1 MVRTWL
7 RRLCLGV
14 LASGLM
20 LATWAASADQGI
32 VAYDNNLSLSFARRH
47 VEYGERLA
55 PPNGPYYDTQSGFIN
70 GGRVAISGMGPDGI
84 NNLYLHLSYTQ
95 TTGNVNYVNSVT
107 SATGS
112 TPAHMTDIGVRLG
125 QGFAVADAMMLVPYV
140 AYGSHHWGSGE
151 GAGYGSYR
159 NNYAGLGVLWQ
170 AEPIRHFITTL
181 NLAYGTTV
189 HPTITAPAIGFAE
202 GLGTKPWKRAGI
214 TLDYLLGPSESVF
227 ASATYTQFQYGAGP
241 VLASGHYEPFS
252 QTGITDYNVGA
263 RFLF

>member
-1 MVRTWL
+1 
-7 RRLCLGV
+7 V

-55 PPNGPYYDTQSGFIN
+55 PPNGPYFDTESGFIN
-70 GGRVAISGMGPDGI
+70 GGRVAISGMGSDGI

-95 TTGNVNYVNSVT
+95 TTGKLNYVGGINGTTT
-107 SATGS
+107 SLVES
-112 TPAHMTDIGVRLG
+112 THAHMTDIGVRLG
-125 QGFAVADAMMLVPYV
+125 QGFAVAEHMMLVPYL
-140 AYGSHHWGSGE
+140 AYGSHHWGRGQA
-151 GAGYGSYR
+151 AGVTNPHDYYESYR
-159 NNYAGLGVLWQ
+159 NNYLGLGVLWQ
-170 AEPIRHFITTL
+170 MEPIHHFITTL

-202 GLGTKPWKRAGI
+202 GLGTKPWKRAGV

-241 VLASGHYEPFS
+241 VLASGYYEPFS

-263 RFLF
+263 RFFF